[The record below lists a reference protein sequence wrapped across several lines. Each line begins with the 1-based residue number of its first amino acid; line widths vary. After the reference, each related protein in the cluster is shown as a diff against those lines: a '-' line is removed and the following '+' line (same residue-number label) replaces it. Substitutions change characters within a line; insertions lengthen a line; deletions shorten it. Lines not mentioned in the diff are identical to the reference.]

1 MDISGINVEALNSGL
16 KAVKALRSTVLE
28 VFTALGDGAVDAS
41 TDEEREKFI
50 NELQGTLNNVT
61 VRMRELETACT
72 LLGSP
77 NHPLYLGN
85 SGLLSQDPAFEK
97 TPLYSQLV
105 QAHRWFDRVAEL
117 SSHAASL
124 LNVNSIKRTHFSPVT
139 PSKTAKTKPT
149 GVNIPV
155 QTVDQTTSQL
165 SRLFPDLAVQ
175 VLKPFGSSTVIL
187 VSVPRTLKAVLML
200 RGLIIDWVLVKGFD
214 EEFYDEEKGLPRPG
228 KNYMLHLPEIRPN
241 FLCSSPLQPQYGQL
255 DMFTPSRY
263 HVFRKVTEHANAAML
278 HFYSPNIPELAVR
291 SFLTWLRS
299 YANLFTAPCR
309 KCGNRLNENMPPT
322 WRDLRN
328 LDVYHESCR
337 P

>member
-214 EEFYDEEKGLPRPG
+214 EEFYDEEKGL
-228 KNYMLHLPEIRPN
+228 
-241 FLCSSPLQPQYGQL
+241 